1 MSARLRPARPRDAAA
16 LGGILW
22 QGAAAPYSRAE
33 CIAFCRVMI
42 ARGWVRVARR
52 RGRIQGFIARDGD
65 EVCALYL
72 ARRARGRGIGKL
84 LVDEAKAVRPRLWL
98 RCAQANGAAQRFY
111 RREGFVEAGRSDGRA
126 RAEQQPDITYIW
138 AGEGA

>member
-1 MSARLRPARPRDAAA
+1 M
-16 LGGILW
+16 
-22 QGAAAPYSRAE
+22 
-33 CIAFCRVMI
+33 
-42 ARGWVRVARR
+42 
-52 RGRIQGFIARDGD
+52 
-65 EVCALYL
+65 
-72 ARRARGRGIGKL
+72 
-84 LVDEAKAVRPRLWL
+84 RPRLWL